1 MEVLLLSIHIKRGAR
16 QGDPISA
23 YLFIIALEVFFA
35 LIKNKVDIKSI
46 DLFDHIFLFTAY
58 ADESTFFLKDI
69 SSVKMLVETFKEFSC
84 FSGLKWNIAKSE
96 NSCLDPLKGVLEA
109 VCGLKTVDLTNNTIK
124 ILGIHFSY
132 HNETKTERNFWS
144 TV

>member
-1 MEVLLLSIHIKRGAR
+1 MEVLLLSIHIKRGAG

-46 DLFDHIFLFTAY
+46 DLFDNIFLFTAY

-84 FSGLKWNIAKSE
+84 FSGLK
-96 NSCLDPLKGVLEA
+96 
-109 VCGLKTVDLTNNTIK
+109 
-124 ILGIHFSY
+124 
-132 HNETKTERNFWS
+132 
-144 TV
+144 

>member
-1 MEVLLLSIHIKRGAR
+1 MEVLLLSIHIKRGAH

-84 FSGLKWNIAKSE
+84 FSGLK
-96 NSCLDPLKGVLEA
+96 
-109 VCGLKTVDLTNNTIK
+109 
-124 ILGIHFSY
+124 
-132 HNETKTERNFWS
+132 
-144 TV
+144 

>member
-69 SSVKMLVETFKEFSC
+69 SSVKMLVETFNEFSC
-84 FSGLKWNIAKSE
+84 FSGLK
-96 NSCLDPLKGVLEA
+96 
-109 VCGLKTVDLTNNTIK
+109 
-124 ILGIHFSY
+124 
-132 HNETKTERNFWS
+132 
-144 TV
+144 